1 MLSEVSSKQT
11 IFSNLQCL
19 PISKKWYPILLFSQT
34 SQNLQQSGNARLHP
48 NASIFKRKKKLLKY
62 ANWPEGN
69 PLPVCKSVLR
79 GRTLVPLPQR
89 VYRRRFYLIKRQ
101 YLPFRVSRSQK
112 NGQTFR
118 FGPSSLT
125 NQLAFVKKF
134 DGWSSAEGIFL
145 TLREK
150 KWVAGRNN

>member
-1 MLSEVSSKQT
+1 MSTNFQEMVSNFALFPELATKWKRPIASKREHLQT
-11 IFSNLQCL
+11 E
-19 PISKKWYPILLFSQT
+19 
-34 SQNLQQSGNARLHP
+34 
-48 NASIFKRKKKLLKY
+48 KKLLKY

-150 KWVAGRNN
+150 K